1 MLSVIF
7 GADGGIGTD
16 NKEQM
21 ANEKYQNKNVW
32 FGAGQ
37 PTPSTSN
44 SLCVN
49 LFKSKFRF
57 SIKVL

>member
-7 GADGGIGTD
+7 GTDGGIGTD

-21 ANEKYQNKNVW
+21 ANEKYQNQNMW

-37 PTPSTSN
+37 PIPPTSN
-44 SLCVN
+44 SVNVN
-49 LFKSKFRF
+49 LFNSKFRF
-57 SIKVL
+57 SINVL

>member
-1 MLSVIF
+1 MLSAIF
-7 GADGGIGTD
+7 GTDGGIGTD

-21 ANEKYQNKNVW
+21 ANEKYQNENMW

-44 SLCVN
+44 SLSVN
-49 LFKSKFRF
+49 LFNSKFRF
-57 SIKVL
+57 SINVL